1 MAANCW
7 NRSLGPL
14 LQSAATHHESAGHA
28 SLRAAL
34 ILVSSS
40 FASIALAGDIN
51 GRWMTFDPSSGD
63 KRSIVEIKN
72 LDNQYTGRIV
82 DLFTAP
88 GEPLDPACGLCPG
101 GQQGQKIRG
110 MEILSLSK
118 AESEV
123 AYTGKILDPEEGQS
137 YKCIVTL
144 DATGDRMTIRG
155 YVGIPLLG
163 RNVVWQRVK

>member
-1 MAANCW
+1 MAAKCW
-7 NRSLGPL
+7 NQSLGPS
-14 LQSAATHHESAGHA
+14 LQRAITHHEPAGHDC
-28 SLRAAL
+28 RYAAL

-63 KRSIVEIKN
+63 KRSIVQIKN
-72 LDNQYTGRIV
+72 EHNQYTGRIV
-82 DLFTAP
+82 ELFTTP

-101 GQQGQKIRG
+101 EQQGQKIRG
-110 MEILSLSK
+110 MEILSLSR
-118 AESEV
+118 AENEV
-123 AYTGKILDPEEGQS
+123 AYAGKILDPEEGQS